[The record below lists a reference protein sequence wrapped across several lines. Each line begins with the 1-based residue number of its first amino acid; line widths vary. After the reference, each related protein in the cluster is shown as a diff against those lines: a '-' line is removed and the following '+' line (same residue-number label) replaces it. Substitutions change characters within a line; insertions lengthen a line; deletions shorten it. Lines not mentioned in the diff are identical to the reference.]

1 MKKTLVTFLLSAS
14 LLGQAFAQSVEEKRI
29 QDPSGF
35 ITLVPA
41 TYQVKQDA
49 SGTVVVEP
57 NQNYLVVIKNHH
69 YPNFEAFA
77 AQANLEKDGFALVG
91 DIQQL
96 NTTDRAFRAAKAN
109 GASNL
114 IADTFVTF
122 SPHGGGSLIV
132 ALSDDQHANAAFQS
146 ALRMSRTVQYP
157 AGGVQASGGSAWDQ
171 ALRGKHLLFLYT
183 SSGFSERVDI
193 YLHNSGAF
201 TFRVNSS
208 SLSANGSGAV
218 GGNSDGQWQ
227 ITPDGRLVLQFH
239 NGRVN
244 SYGLAPR
251 QAGNEVSLNGKRYF
265 VMND

>member
-1 MKKTLVTFLLSAS
+1 MKKTLVMFLLSAS
-14 LLGQAFAQSVEEKRI
+14 LAGQACAQSVEEKRI
-29 QDPSGF
+29 QDSSGLS
-35 ITLVPA
+35 TLVPA

-57 NQNYLVVIKNHH
+57 NQNYLVVIKHH
-69 YPNFEAFA
+69 PYPSFEAFA

-96 NTTDRAFRAAKAN
+96 NTTDRAFRAARPN
-109 GASNL
+109 GSSNL

-122 SPHGGGSLIV
+122 SPQGGGSLIV

-146 ALRMSRTVQYP
+146 ALRMSRSVQYP
-157 AGGVQASGGSAWDQ
+157 AGGIQASASPWDQ

-193 YLHNSGAF
+193 YLHHSGAF
-201 TFRVNSS
+201 TFRLNSS

-227 ITPDGRLVLQFH
+227 ITSDGRLVLQFH

-244 SYGLAPR
+244 NYTLAPR
-251 QAGNEVSLNGKRYF
+251 QASNEVSLNGKRYF